1 MDYKVTR
8 KQFKYFK
15 DVFCALADSL
25 GLREYKLHFVFEFV
39 EGGYGSCSA
48 DVDGRLAIITLNSI
62 FEGWEATDDHV
73 RQVAVHECLEL
84 LMWEMYEL
92 AATRYTSKDRIEAA
106 RHAVIRRLEK
116 II

>member
-1 MDYKVTR
+1 MDFKVSK

-15 DVFCALADSL
+15 EVFCDLADTL
-25 GLREYKLHFVFEFV
+25 GLREYKLHFEFQPV

-48 DVDGRLAIITLNSI
+48 DIDGRIAIIELNTI

-92 AATRYTSKDRIEAA
+92 SSTRFTSKDRIEAA

-116 II
+116 MI

>member
-1 MDYKVTR
+1 MDYKVSK

-15 DVFCALADSL
+15 EVFCDMADSL
-25 GLREYKLHFVFEFV
+25 GLREYRIHFEFEHE

-48 DVDGRLAIITLNSI
+48 DIDGRIAIIKLNPI

-92 AATRYTSKDRIEAA
+92 ASTRWTSKDRVEAA
-106 RHAVIRRLEK
+106 RHAIIRRLEK
-116 II
+116 LI